1 MSAVNPVFAGCPQNT
16 CINVCGSVF
25 AHAWS
30 ETTWDYR
37 TRFLSHV
44 RVDCSMEEEMEYE
57 LSPERLSPRVS
68 PFSLTPRSDS
78 GPSKVCGRD
87 FGESARTAPS

>member
-1 MSAVNPVFAGCPQNT
+1 MNPVFAGCNENIYVYK
-16 CINVCGSVF
+16 CVWVGFRACVERNHVGHVF
-25 AHAWS
+25 S
-30 ETTWDYR
+30 R
-37 TRFLSHV
+37 MF
-44 RVDCSMEEEMEYE
+44 SMEEEREEMEYE

-68 PFSLTPRSDS
+68 QFSLTPRSDS

>member
-1 MSAVNPVFAGCPQNT
+1 
-16 CINVCGSVF
+16 
-25 AHAWS
+25 
-30 ETTWDYR
+30 
-37 TRFLSHV
+37 
-44 RVDCSMEEEMEYE
+44 MEYE

>member
-1 MSAVNPVFAGCPQNT
+1 MSAVFAGCPQNT
-16 CINVCGSVF
+16 CINVCGRFSRMRGAKPRGTTGHVF
-25 AHAWS
+25 S
-30 ETTWDYR
+30 R
-37 TRFLSHV
+37 MF
-44 RVDCSMEEEMEYE
+44 VDCSMEEEMEYE
-57 LSPERLSPRVS
+57 LSPDRLSPRVS